1 MEDSYRIVS
10 INNSTIL
17 DPIWL
22 WSFQRPNG
30 PQETLLFILLY
41 SASWPIGLTLHRK
54 VMRFSSKLF
63 GQRLENGTKMAA
75 FQMIWITKRQS
86 LIQQSGWLMLIEFKF
101 ETGYVPETLR
111 PARLWIESCFLNEN
125 CKTKQS
131 NISWNLKYK
140 LMCYVALLLTARWGF
155 FSVGF
160 AKSSV
165 ESMSIITR
173 LSIPCLFL
181 SLFMHVSF
189 ATGSGFP
196 ACLLSSSP
204 EAPSQVSM
212 MKL

>member
-1 MEDSYRIVS
+1 
-10 INNSTIL
+10 
-17 DPIWL
+17 
-22 WSFQRPNG
+22 
-30 PQETLLFILLY
+30 
-41 SASWPIGLTLHRK
+41 
-54 VMRFSSKLF
+54 MRFSSKLF

-160 AKSSV
+160 ATSSV